1 MHKSVIV
8 CILQVDLEYYTLLY
22 SFGCNGLIVSMLYIM
37 DENTKYLIA
46 LSLLKGIGP
55 ITAKNL
61 IAHVGEPE
69 KIFTESSRSLLKIP
83 NIGQTTVDVL
93 KSTDE
98 AFRRADAEIDF
109 MLKYNIEPVSYLDKS
124 RYPERLLQCDDSPI
138 VLYVKGNADF
148 NRQKVLSVVGTRQPS
163 EEGKEICERI
173 VADLAANHPD
183 MLIVSG
189 LAYGIDICA
198 HRSAMRSNVSTVAVL
213 AHGLDLIYPSAH
225 RETARQM
232 LDSGAL
238 ITEFPSQTKPDAPNF
253 VARNRIVAG
262 IAAATLVI
270 ESGEKGGSLITANL
284 ATSYNRE
291 VFAVPGS
298 PKHDKSRGCNA
309 LIKRNIAS
317 LVESADDIEKELN
330 WTNKNA
336 TAKAVQTSLFAQPA
350 NDDEKSIYS
359 ALLVENELTASILSS
374 RCKMPVSKI
383 NTLLLGMEFSGLV
396 KSLPGNRYR
405 LCN

>member
-1 MHKSVIV
+1 MHKCVIV
-8 CILQVDLEYYTLLY
+8 CILQVDLEYYILLCP
-22 SFGCNGLIVSMLYIM
+22 SGCNEVMVRVLHIM

-61 IAHVGEPE
+61 IAHVGEPQ
-69 KIFTESSRSLLKIP
+69 KIFTESTRSLLKIP
-83 NIGQTTVDVL
+83 NIGQLTVDVL
-93 KSTDE
+93 RDTDE
-98 AFRRADAEIDF
+98 VFRRADEEIEF
-109 MLKYNIEPVSYLDKS
+109 MQRYGIEPVSYIDNP

-138 VLYVKGNADF
+138 VLYVKGEVDL
-148 NRQKVLSVVGTRQPS
+148 NRQKVLSIVGTRQPS

-183 MLIVSG
+183 LLIVSG

-198 HRSAMRSNVSTVAVL
+198 HRSAMRSNVATVAVL
-213 AHGLDLIYPSAH
+213 AHGLDIIYPSAH
-225 RETARQM
+225 REAARQ
-232 LDSGAL
+232 LLETGAL
-238 ITEFPSQTKPDAPNF
+238 ITEYPSQTKPDAPNF

-262 IAAATLVI
+262 ISAATMVV
-270 ESGEKGGSLITANL
+270 ESGEKGGSLITANM
-284 ATSYNRE
+284 ASSYSRE

-317 LVESADDIEKELN
+317 LVESAEDIEKELN
-330 WTNKNA
+330 WTNKN
-336 TAKAVQTSLFAQPA
+336 TEKAVQPSLFAQPA
-350 NDDEKSIYS
+350 NDEEKSIYS
-359 ALLVENELTASILSS
+359 ALLVENELTASVLSS